1 MKVASREPPGGMK
14 LRFKENVDEQPPGGM
29 KLRFKENVD
38 EQSTNIIIETQN

>member
-1 MKVASREPPGGMK
+1 MK

>member
-1 MKVASREPPGGMK
+1 MKVASRE
-14 LRFKENVDEQPPGGM
+14 PPGGM